1 MIQDYKV
8 KIDHEFGVIQIITSG
23 GTVFQYTRSNREEV
37 FAPQIGT
44 FDDGTQF
51 VNTSITSLEFEDYVR
66 DLRKV

>member
-23 GTVFQYTRSNREEV
+23 GTVLQYTRSNREGA
-37 FAPQIGT
+37 FDPQVGT
-44 FDDGTQF
+44 LDDGTQF
-51 VNTSITSLEFEDYVR
+51 VNTSITSSEFDAFVR